1 MIVDS
6 SALVAILLA
15 EPDRE
20 VLVDHLASAS
30 VIGIGA
36 PTLVETGIVLT
47 ARLGVAGRS
56 LLARL
61 LDEAGIETIPCTAAH
76 WPVAVDAFVRFGKAR
91 HPAALNFGDCLTYA
105 TCRLAGRPLLCTG
118 NDFPQTDLTVIPVNL
133 NLDLPQG

>member
-1 MIVDS
+1 VIVDS

-76 WPVAVDAFVRFGKAR
+76 WPVAVDAFVRYGKGR
-91 HPAALNFGDCLTYA
+91 H
-105 TCRLAGRPLLCTG
+105 RPR
-118 NDFPQTDLTVIPVNL
+118 
-133 NLDLPQG
+133 

>member
-15 EPDRE
+15 EPGRQ
-20 VLVDHLASAS
+20 VLVDRLAGAA
-30 VIGIGA
+30 VVGVGA
-36 PTLVETGIVLT
+36 PTLAETGIVVS
-47 ARLGVAGRS
+47 ARIGVAGRS

-61 LDEAGIETIPCTAAH
+61 LAEAGIATVPFTAAH
-76 WPVAVDAFVRFGKAR
+76 WPIAVDAFARYGKGR

-118 NDFPQTDLTVIPVNL
+118 DDFPRTDLEVLTPS
-133 NLDLPQG
+133 

>member
-15 EPDRE
+15 ESGRE
-20 VLVDHLASAS
+20 ALVDHLAGAAVVGVS
-30 VIGIGA
+30 A
-36 PTLVETGIVLT
+36 PTLAETGIVLT
-47 ARLGVAGRS
+47 ARIGVAGRS

-61 LDEAGIETIPCTAAH
+61 LDEADIATIPCTAAH
-76 WPVAVDAFVRFGKAR
+76 WPVAVDAFARYGKGQ

-118 NDFPQTDLTVIPVNL
+118 EDFPRTDLAVL
-133 NLDLPQG
+133 LPL

>member
-15 EPDRE
+15 EPDHE
-20 VLVDHLASAS
+20 VLVAHLTRAG
-30 VIGIGA
+30 VVGVGA
-36 PTLVETGIVLT
+36 PTLAETGVVLT

-61 LDEAGIETIPCTAAH
+61 LDEADIETIPCTAAH